1 MYCVFLVYDYRSL
14 IDNSTRTV
22 SMHDSRSGPNPLPP
36 DNMSANERLSEVGR
50 ILAVGIGRILSK
62 QDVKAPKA
70 ADGFDILAMKN
81 GRRRPRARSGDTR

>member
-1 MYCVFLVYDYRSL
+1 
-14 IDNSTRTV
+14 
-22 SMHDSRSGPNPLPP
+22 
-36 DNMSANERLSEVGR
+36 MSANERLSEVGR

-70 ADGFDILAMKN
+70 ADSFDILAVKN